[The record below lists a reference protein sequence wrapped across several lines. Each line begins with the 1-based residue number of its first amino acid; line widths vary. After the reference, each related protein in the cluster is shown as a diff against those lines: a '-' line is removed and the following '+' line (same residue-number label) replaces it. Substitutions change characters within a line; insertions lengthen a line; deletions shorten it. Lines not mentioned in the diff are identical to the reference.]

1 MASKILLNFGKKLTR
16 RRIVNRD
23 ITETR
28 FVRCLSTMDLISLG
42 VGSTLGAGV
51 YILAGDVAREKAGPS
66 IVVCFLISAFA
77 SILAGLCYA
86 EFGARVPKTGSA
98 YVYSYVSVGEICAFI
113 TGWNLILSY
122 VLGTAS
128 VARAWS
134 ATFDSLVDDKVSIFF
149 EKHLTMNLPGVLSRY
164 PDIFAV
170 ILILLLTGLLAFG
183 VSESALVNKI
193 FTAVNLMVLCFVI
206 ISGCLKG
213 DIKNWKLTETDYNE
227 TMANSTS
234 HEIGRF
240 GKGGFAP
247 FGMYGVL
254 TGAATCFYAFVGFD
268 CIAATG
274 EEAKNPQK
282 SIPISIIV
290 SLMICLVAYFGVS
303 AALTLMMPYYILDN
317 QSPLPEAFQYIGWEP
332 ARYLVALGSLCALS
346 TSLLGAMFPMPRIIY
361 SMAMDGLLFR
371 CLGKTHKTH
380 KTPVHAT
387 IASGTIAAFMAMFFD
402 MDVLIDLMSI
412 GTLLAY
418 SLVAICVLILR
429 YQPDEFILSDSYEMT
444 SLKENKSNLETQIN
458 SEDYQ
463 AEDKTSLN
471 LKLLFYPQKNT
482 PTNNS
487 GLIIYISAGI
497 LSILFA
503 CISIVISNFYRD
515 ILKGNALWTTIFF
528 TLSVLI
534 AVIMIVIY
542 KQPMN
547 DAHLSFKVPFVP
559 FLPIFSVF
567 VNIYLMVMLD
577 LETWAM
583 FGVWMFLGF
592 LIYFIYGMHH
602 SSVGLRH
609 EKAAA
614 ELVCQEKM
622 DKMLESNTLIG
633 DEKFKEAETT

>member
-1 MASKILLNFGKKLTR
+1 MASKILINFGKKLTR
-16 RRIVNRD
+16 RRVVNSD

-28 FVRCLSTMDLISLG
+28 FVRCLTTMDLISLG

-51 YILAGDVAREKAGPS
+51 YVLAGEVAREKAGPS
-66 IVVCFLISAFA
+66 IVLCFLISAIA

-98 YVYSYVSVGEICAFI
+98 YVYSYVSVGEMCAFI

-134 ATFDSLVDDKVSIFF
+134 STFDSLVDDKVSIFF
-149 EKHLTMNLPGVLSRY
+149 EKYLMMNLPGVLSRY

-206 ISGCLKG
+206 ISGFIKG

-227 TMANSTS
+227 TVGNRSGP
-234 HEIGRF
+234 EVGRF
-240 GKGGFAP
+240 GKGGFTP

-274 EEAKNPQK
+274 EEANNPQK

-290 SLMICLVAYFGVS
+290 SLVICLVAYFGVS
-303 AALTLMMPYYILDN
+303 AALTLMMPYYILDK

-332 ARYLVALGSLCALS
+332 ARYIVAIGSLCALS

-371 CLGKTHKTH
+371 FLGKTHK
-380 KTPVHAT
+380 KNRTPVHAT
-387 IASGTIAAFMAMFFD
+387 IASGIIAAFMAMFFD

-444 SLKENKSNLETQIN
+444 SLKENKSNLDTQIN

-482 PTNNS
+482 PTKSS
-487 GLIIYISAGI
+487 GLIIYISSGI

-503 CISIVISNFYRD
+503 CIAMVISNFYQQ
-515 ILKGNALWTTIFF
+515 ILKGNALWITFFF
-528 TLSVLI
+528 TLCVLI
-534 AVIMIVIY
+534 AFITIVIC

-547 DAHLSFKVPFVP
+547 DATLTFKVPFVP
-559 FLPIFSVF
+559 FLPIISVF
-567 VNIYLMVMLD
+567 INIYLMMMLD
-577 LETWAM
+577 METWAM
-583 FGVWMFLGF
+583 FGIWMLLGF

-602 SSVGLRH
+602 SSVGQKH
-609 EKAAA
+609 KKAAA

-633 DEKFKEAETT
+633 DEKFKEVETT